1 MESCLNLYFVAFI
14 YVSLT
19 KNSILVAIVSSLAWI
34 FVRSYTVVAAVARL
48 PVGGGTQ
55 QGRSAAGVGMGM
67 EFISVSV
74 YLCLIF
80 LKTNTLK
87 IFHYLK
93 TFFACVCLPEYVHCM
108 HAGT

>member
-48 PVGGGTQ
+48 PVGGGPQ

-67 EFISVSV
+67 EFISVSISV
-74 YLCLIF
+74 S
-80 LKTNTLK
+80 
-87 IFHYLK
+87 
-93 TFFACVCLPEYVHCM
+93 FF
-108 HAGT
+108 